1 MSALVLE
8 TGRDAHWEANRR
20 LADRFFRGAL
30 AVTAAITAV
39 WLVLLL
45 SGRGSAVLGRP
56 LDPLAPVRVLFGF
69 VIVGVLWGWLWYGV
83 KRLLLRRLVGLS
95 REETDGTFLSRMTAP
110 FDLQALLRNHS
121 ERRVRI
127 ADMIGR
133 RGRYVTIGMAGY
145 AYVYSRIALEPKP
158 DFLVMGL
165 QESLFDA
172 LVFSWAMLAIY
183 YSDGFLGRVAYGS
196 QTRLMDGTLGRA
208 NCVVIM
214 TLWSLFKFIMVP
226 LGFELASV
234 FPPHTYATL
243 FAIVWVSYLGSD
255 ALSEIVGSL
264 WGKQKL
270 RVWGIGE
277 VNRKS
282 LAGTWACFLG
292 SLAICLWLVHANGLG
307 LAWVGLAVAVSVSNT
322 VFELFSPRGTDDFTM
337 ATGNALLCWAFGSL
351 MY

>member
-172 LVFSWAMLAIY
+172 LVFSWADAGHLL
-183 YSDGFLGRVAYGS
+183 LGRVPR
-196 QTRLMDGTLGRA
+196 TRGLRLADPPHGRHARTRQLRRHHDPVEPVQVHHGAARVRARLRLPPPHLRDALRDRLGLLPRLGRA
-208 NCVVIM
+208 VRDRG
-214 TLWSLFKFIMVP
+214 LA
-226 LGFELASV
+226 LGEAEAARLGHRRGEPQVARGDLGLLPGLARDLPV
-234 FPPHTYATL
+234 ARPRERAGPG
-243 FAIVWVSYLGSD
+243 LGR
-255 ALSEIVGSL
+255 AGRRR
-264 WGKQKL
+264 L
-270 RVWGIGE
+270 RVE
-277 VNRKS
+277 HRRS
-282 LAGTWACFLG
+282 
-292 SLAICLWLVHANGLG
+292 S
-307 LAWVGLAVAVSVSNT
+307 S
-322 VFELFSPRGTDDFTM
+322 SPRGGRTTSRWRP
-337 ATGNALLCWAFGSL
+337 ATRSCAGPSAA
-351 MY
+351 